1 MTMKK
6 WQKKKKPSSNEA
18 SQGIKE
24 KVKEKASS
32 SKKYMPNLLK
42 KDEKQKEK
50 DQVIIKRASMKR
62 STAATIGRVIM
73 IGSIVIV
80 ALGVFSA
87 FRHNLVLSDLED
99 QVSAQQQDNSPKNN
113 QNTQN
118 ISAIEYFTTQFIR
131 HYTSIEPGEDKQ
143 KEREEALQSF
153 LATGLDKD
161 AGIDYANVPGIQRYD
176 SSDVVSIKQKDERTS
191 DVSIK
196 VNVTSV
202 KEVEKK
208 SKDKD
213 GKEKVE
219 KKNEEKKATL
229 YYLVRV
235 YEGKNGYSVI
245 DLPQPYMPKQNQRV
259 TVSENEKNKNTDAVV
274 NNEVQ
279 SFLESFFKTYTA
291 KDRSDETKFFFK
303 DSSKAQSLNGL
314 MNYKSLNNVSVYE
327 KKSTKGQYIVRCSVK
342 LEQPVTGIQSNHS
355 YEFVIQRDGQDK
367 FEILTM
373 KPVSYEIK

>member
-1 MTMKK
+1 MKK
-6 WQKKKKPSSNEA
+6 WQKKKKPA
-18 SQGIKE
+18 PKDPSQGIKE
-24 KVKEKASS
+24 KVKDKVST

-62 STAATIGRVIM
+62 STATTIGRVVM

-99 QVSAQQQDNSPKNN
+99 QVSAQQQDQSPKKN

-118 ISAIEYFTTQFIR
+118 LAAIEYFTTQFIR

-161 AGIDYANVPGIQRYD
+161 AGIDYANIPGSQHYEN
-176 SSDVVSIKQKDERTS
+176 SDVVSIKQKDDHIS

-196 VNVTSV
+196 VHVTST

-208 SKDKD
+208 SKGKD

-219 KKNEEKKATL
+219 KKKEEKKATL
-229 YYLVRV
+229 YYVVRV
-235 YEGKNGYSVI
+235 YEDKNGYSVI
-245 DLPQPYMPKQNQRV
+245 DLPQPYIPKPNQRV
-259 TVSENEKNKNTDAVV
+259 TVSENEENKNTDAVV
-274 NNEVQ
+274 TNEVQ
-279 SFLESFFKTYTA
+279 SFLTSFFKTYTA

-314 MNYKSLNNVSVYE
+314 MNYKAMNNVAVYE
-327 KKSTKGQYIVRCSVK
+327 KKLTKGQYIVRCSVK
-342 LEQPVTGIQSNHS
+342 LEQPDTGIQSNHS
-355 YEFVIQRDGQDK
+355 YEFIIQNDGQDK

-373 KPVSYEIK
+373 KPVSYDIK

>member
-1 MTMKK
+1 MRK
-6 WQKKKKPSSNEA
+6 WQKKKKPTPNES

-24 KVKEKASS
+24 KAKEKASA

-50 DQVIIKRASMKR
+50 DQVMIKRASMKR
-62 STAATIGRVIM
+62 STATTIGRVIM

-99 QVSAQQQDNSPKNN
+99 QVSAQQQDQSPKNSQNN
-113 QNTQN
+113 QN
-118 ISAIEYFTTQFIR
+118 IVAVEYFTTQFMR

-143 KEREEALQSF
+143 KKRQEALQSF

-161 AGIDYANVPGIQRYD
+161 AGIDYANIPGGQRYD
-176 SSDVVSIKQKDERTS
+176 SSDVVSIKQKDDHVS

-196 VNVTSV
+196 VHVTSM

-219 KKNEEKKATL
+219 KKNEEKQATL

-235 YEGKNGYSVI
+235 YEDKNGYSVI
-245 DLPQPYMPKQNQRV
+245 DLPQPYMPKQNQRI
-259 TVSENEKNKNTDAVV
+259 TVSENEENKNTDAVV

-314 MNYKSLNNVSVYE
+314 MNYKSMNKVSVYE
-327 KKSTKGQYIVRCSVK
+327 KKSTKGQYIVRCSAK

-355 YEFVIQRDGQDK
+355 YEFTIQSDGQDK

>member
-1 MTMKK
+1 MRK
-6 WQKKKKPSSNEA
+6 WQKKKKPTPNESSH
-18 SQGIKE
+18 GIKE
-24 KVKEKASS
+24 KVKEKASA

-50 DQVIIKRASMKR
+50 DQVMIKRASMKR
-62 STAATIGRVIM
+62 STATTVGRVIM
-73 IGSIVIV
+73 IGSIVVV

-99 QVSAQQQDNSPKNN
+99 QVSAQQQDQSPKNN
-113 QNTQN
+113 QNTRN
-118 ISAIEYFTTQFIR
+118 IAAVEYFTTQFMR

-143 KEREEALQSF
+143 KEREEALQTF

-161 AGIDYANVPGIQRYD
+161 AGIDYANIPGSQRYD
-176 SSDVVSIKQKDERTS
+176 SSDVVSLKQKDNHIS

-196 VNVTSV
+196 VNVTST
-202 KEVEKK
+202 KELEKK

-259 TVSENEKNKNTDAVV
+259 TVSENEENKNTDAVV

-314 MNYKSLNNVSVYE
+314 MNYKSMNNVSVYE
-327 KKSTKGQYIVRCSVK
+327 EKSSKGQYIVRCSAK

>member
-1 MTMKK
+1 MRK
-6 WQKKKKPSSNEA
+6 WQKKKKPTPKEPSE
-18 SQGIKE
+18 GIKE
-24 KVKEKASS
+24 KVST

-62 STAATIGRVIM
+62 STATTIGRVIM

-99 QVSAQQQDNSPKNN
+99 QVSAQQQDNSPKKN

-118 ISAIEYFTTQFIR
+118 LAAIEYFTTQFMR
-131 HYTSIEPGEDKQ
+131 HYTSIEPGDDKQ
-143 KEREEALQSF
+143 KAREEALQSF
-153 LATGLDKD
+153 LATGLDKG

-219 KKNEEKKATL
+219 KKNEEKRATL

-259 TVSENEKNKNTDAVV
+259 TVSENEENKNTDAVV

-314 MNYKSLNNVSVYE
+314 MNYKSMNNVSVYE
-327 KKSTKGQYIVRCSVK
+327 DKSSKGQYIVRCSAK

>member
-1 MTMKK
+1 MRK
-6 WQKKKKPSSNEA
+6 WQKKKKPTPNESSE
-18 SQGIKE
+18 GIKE
-24 KVKEKASS
+24 KAKEKVSL

-50 DQVIIKRASMKR
+50 DKVLIKRASMKR
-62 STAATIGRVIM
+62 STATTIGRVIM

-113 QNTQN
+113 RNNQN
-118 ISAIEYFTTQFIR
+118 IEAIEYFTQQFML
-131 HYTSIEPGEDKQ
+131 HYTSIEPGEEKQ
-143 KEREEALQSF
+143 KAREEALQNF

-176 SSDVVSIKQKDERTS
+176 SSDVVSIKQKDDHIS

-196 VNVTSV
+196 VHVTSI

-219 KKNEEKKATL
+219 KKNEEKKATI

-235 YEGKNGYSVI
+235 YEDKNGYSVI
-245 DLPQPYMPKQNQRV
+245 DLPQPYMPKPNQRV
-259 TVSENEKNKNTDAVV
+259 AVSENEENKNTDAVV

-314 MNYKSLNNVSVYE
+314 MNYKSMNNVSVYE

-342 LEQPVTGIQSNHS
+342 LEQPDTGIQSNHS
-355 YEFVIQRDGQDK
+355 YEFTIQNDGQDK

>member
-1 MTMKK
+1 MKK

-24 KVKEKASS
+24 KVKEKANS

-99 QVSAQQQDNSPKNN
+99 QVSAQQQDNSPKKN

-118 ISAIEYFTTQFIR
+118 ILAIEYFTTQFIR

-161 AGIDYANVPGIQRYD
+161 AGIDYANVSGIQRYD

>member
-1 MTMKK
+1 MRK
-6 WQKKKKPSSNEA
+6 WQKKKKPTPNESSE
-18 SQGIKE
+18 GIKE
-24 KVKEKASS
+24 KVKDKVST

-62 STAATIGRVIM
+62 STATTIGRVIM

-99 QVSAQQQDNSPKNN
+99 QVSAQQQDQSSKNN

-118 ISAIEYFTTQFIR
+118 IKSIEYFTTQFMR
-131 HYTSIEPGEDKQ
+131 HYTSIDPGEDKQ

-161 AGIDYANVPGIQRYD
+161 AGIDYANIPGSQRYD
-176 SSDVVSIKQKDERTS
+176 SSDVVSIKQKDDHIS

-196 VNVTSV
+196 VNVTST

-219 KKNEEKKATL
+219 KKNEEKQATL

-235 YEGKNGYSVI
+235 YEDKNGYSII
-245 DLPQPYMPKQNQRV
+245 DLPQPYMPKSNQRV
-259 TVSENEKNKNTDAVV
+259 TVSENEENKNADAVV

-314 MNYKSLNNVSVYE
+314 MNYKSMNNASVYE
-327 KKSTKGQYIVRCSVK
+327 KKSAKDQYIVRCSVK

-355 YEFVIQRDGQDK
+355 YEFSIQRDGQDK

>member
-1 MTMKK
+1 MRK
-6 WQKKKKPSSNEA
+6 WQKKKKPTSNE
-18 SQGIKE
+18 SSEGIKE
-24 KVKEKASS
+24 KVKDKVST

-62 STAATIGRVIM
+62 STATTIGRVIM

-99 QVSAQQQDNSPKNN
+99 QVSAQQQDQSPKNN
-113 QNTQN
+113 RNTQN
-118 ISAIEYFTTQFIR
+118 IAAVEYFTTQFMR

-161 AGIDYANVPGIQRYD
+161 AGIDYANIPGSQRYD

-219 KKNEEKKATL
+219 KTNEEKKATL

-235 YEGKNGYSVI
+235 YEGKNGYSII
-245 DLPQPYMPKQNQRV
+245 DLPQPYMPKPNQRV
-259 TVSENEKNKNTDAVV
+259 TVAENEENKNTDAVV
-274 NNEVQ
+274 NNDVQ

-303 DSSKAQSLNGL
+303 DSSKAESLNGL
-314 MNYKSLNNVSVYE
+314 MNYKAMNNVSVYE
-327 KKSTKGQYIVRCSVK
+327 KKSAKGQYIVRCSVK
-342 LEQPVTGIQSNHS
+342 LEQPDTGIQSNHS
-355 YEFVIQRDGQDK
+355 YEFTIQNDGQDK

>member
-1 MTMKK
+1 MRK
-6 WQKKKKPSSNEA
+6 WQKKKKPTPNES

-24 KVKEKASS
+24 KVKDKVST

-50 DQVIIKRASMKR
+50 DQVMIKRASMKR
-62 STAATIGRVIM
+62 STATTIGRVIM
-73 IGSIVIV
+73 IVSIVIV

-118 ISAIEYFTTQFIR
+118 IAAIEYFTTQFIR

-176 SSDVVSIKQKDERTS
+176 SSDVVSIKQKDERIS

-219 KKNEEKKATL
+219 KKNEEKRATL

-259 TVSENEKNKNTDAVV
+259 TVSENEENKNTDAVV

-314 MNYKSLNNVSVYE
+314 MNYKSMNNVSVYE
-327 KKSTKGQYIVRCSVK
+327 DKSSKGQYIVRCSAK

>member
-1 MTMKK
+1 MRK
-6 WQKKKKPSSNEA
+6 WQKKKKPTSNE
-18 SQGIKE
+18 SSEGIKE
-24 KVKEKASS
+24 KVKDKVST

-42 KDEKQKEK
+42 KDEKQKEN

-62 STAATIGRVIM
+62 STATTIGRVLM

-99 QVSAQQQDNSPKNN
+99 QVSAQQQDPSPKNN
-113 QNTQN
+113 LNTRN
-118 ISAIEYFTTQFIR
+118 IPAIEYFTTQFIR
-131 HYTSIEPGEDKQ
+131 HYTSVEPGEDKQ
-143 KEREEALQSF
+143 KEREEALQNF

-176 SSDVVSIKQKDERTS
+176 SSDVVSIKQKDDHIS

-196 VNVTSV
+196 VNVTST

-219 KKNEEKKATL
+219 KKNEEKQATL

-235 YEGKNGYSVI
+235 YEDKNGYSII
-245 DLPQPYMPKQNQRV
+245 DLPQPYMPKPNQRV
-259 TVSENEKNKNTDAVV
+259 TVAENEENKNTDAVV

-303 DSSKAQSLNGL
+303 DSSKAESLNGL
-314 MNYKSLNNVSVYE
+314 MNYKAMSNVSVYE
-327 KKSTKGQYIVRCSVK
+327 KKSAKGQYIVRCSVK
-342 LEQPVTGIQSNHS
+342 LEQPDTGIQSNHS
-355 YEFVIQRDGQDK
+355 YEFTIQNDGQDK

>member
-1 MTMKK
+1 MRK
-6 WQKKKKPSSNEA
+6 WQKKKKPAPNES
-18 SQGIKE
+18 SQGIM
-24 KVKEKASS
+24 EKAKDKVSL

-42 KDEKQKEK
+42 KDEKQKKK
-50 DQVIIKRASMKR
+50 DQIMIKRASMKR
-62 STAATIGRVIM
+62 STATTIGRVLM

-99 QVSAQQQDNSPKNN
+99 QVSAQQQDNSPKKN

-118 ISAIEYFTTQFIR
+118 IAAIEYFTTQFMR
-131 HYTSIEPGEDKQ
+131 HYTSIEPGDDKQ
-143 KEREEALQSF
+143 KAREEALQSF

-229 YYLVRV
+229 YYVVRV

>member
-1 MTMKK
+1 MKK

-24 KVKEKASS
+24 KVKEKANS

-62 STAATIGRVIM
+62 STATTIGRVIM

-99 QVSAQQQDNSPKNN
+99 QVSAQQQDNNPKNN

-118 ISAIEYFTTQFIR
+118 ISAIEYFTTQFMR
-131 HYTSIEPGEDKQ
+131 HYTSIEPGDDKQ
-143 KEREEALQSF
+143 KAREEALQSF

-191 DVSIK
+191 EVSIK

-259 TVSENEKNKNTDAVV
+259 TVSENEENKNTDAVV

-279 SFLESFFKTYTA
+279 RFLESFFKTYTA

>member
-1 MTMKK
+1 MKK

-99 QVSAQQQDNSPKNN
+99 QVSAQQQDNRPKKN

-118 ISAIEYFTTQFIR
+118 LAAIEYFTTQFMR
-131 HYTSIEPGEDKQ
+131 HYTSIEPGDDKQ
-143 KEREEALQSF
+143 KAREEALQSF

-229 YYLVRV
+229 YYVVRV

-259 TVSENEKNKNTDAVV
+259 TVSENEENKNTDAVV

-314 MNYKSLNNVSVYE
+314 MNYKSMNNVSVYE
-327 KKSTKGQYIVRCSVK
+327 EKSSKGQYIVRCSVK

-355 YEFVIQRDGQDK
+355 YEFSIQRDGQDK

>member
-1 MTMKK
+1 MKK

-24 KVKEKASS
+24 KVKEKANS

-62 STAATIGRVIM
+62 STATTIGRVIM

-118 ISAIEYFTTQFIR
+118 IAAVEYFTTQFMR
-131 HYTSIEPGEDKQ
+131 HYTSIEPGDDKQ
-143 KEREEALQSF
+143 KAREEALQSF

-161 AGIDYANVPGIQRYD
+161 AGIDYTNVPGIQRYD

-259 TVSENEKNKNTDAVV
+259 TVSENEENKNTDAVV

-327 KKSTKGQYIVRCSVK
+327 KKSTKSQYIVRCSVK
-342 LEQPVTGIQSNHS
+342 LEQPVTGIQSSHS
-355 YEFVIQRDGQDK
+355 YELVIQRDGQDK

>member
-1 MTMKK
+1 MKK

-50 DQVIIKRASMKR
+50 DQIIIKRASMKR

-99 QVSAQQQDNSPKNN
+99 QVSAQQQDHSPKNN

-118 ISAIEYFTTQFIR
+118 FAAIEYFTTQFMR
-131 HYTSIEPGEDKQ
+131 HYTSIEPGDDKQ
-143 KEREEALQSF
+143 KAREEALQSF

-229 YYLVRV
+229 YYVVRV

-259 TVSENEKNKNTDAVV
+259 TVSENEENKNTDAIV

-279 SFLESFFKTYTA
+279 RFLESFFKTYTA

-303 DSSKAQSLNGL
+303 DSSKARSLNGL
-314 MNYKSLNNVSVYE
+314 MNYKSMNNVSVYE
-327 KKSTKGQYIVRCSVK
+327 EKSSKDQYIVRCSVK

>member
-1 MTMKK
+1 MRK
-6 WQKKKKPSSNEA
+6 WQKKKKPAPNEP
-18 SQGIKE
+18 SQGT
-24 KVKEKASS
+24 KEKARQKASA

-50 DQVIIKRASMKR
+50 DQVMIKRASMKR
-62 STAATIGRVIM
+62 STATTIGRVIM

-80 ALGVFSA
+80 ALGVFNA

-99 QVSAQQQDNSPKNN
+99 RVSAQKQDNSPKNN

-118 ISAIEYFTTQFIR
+118 IASVEYFTTQFMR
-131 HYTSIEPGEDKQ
+131 HYTSIEPGDDKQ
-143 KEREEALQSF
+143 KAREEALQSF

-161 AGIDYANVPGIQRYD
+161 AGIDYANVPGTQRYD

-229 YYLVRV
+229 YYLVRL

-259 TVSENEKNKNTDAVV
+259 TVSENEENKNTDAVV

-279 SFLESFFKTYTA
+279 RFLESFFKTYTA

-327 KKSTKGQYIVRCSVK
+327 KKSTKDQYIVRCSVK

>member
-1 MTMKK
+1 MKK

-24 KVKEKASS
+24 KVKEKANS

-62 STAATIGRVIM
+62 STATTIGRVIM

-99 QVSAQQQDNSPKNN
+99 RVSAQQQDNSPKNN

-118 ISAIEYFTTQFIR
+118 IAAIEYFTTQFMR
-131 HYTSIEPGEDKQ
+131 HYTSIEPGDDKQ
-143 KEREEALQSF
+143 KAREEALQSF
-153 LATGLDKD
+153 LAIGLDKD

-259 TVSENEKNKNTDAVV
+259 TVSENEENKNTDAVV

-279 SFLESFFKTYTA
+279 SFLES
-291 KDRSDETKFFFK
+291 
-303 DSSKAQSLNGL
+303 
-314 MNYKSLNNVSVYE
+314 
-327 KKSTKGQYIVRCSVK
+327 
-342 LEQPVTGIQSNHS
+342 
-355 YEFVIQRDGQDK
+355 
-367 FEILTM
+367 
-373 KPVSYEIK
+373 

>member
-1 MTMKK
+1 MRK
-6 WQKKKKPSSNEA
+6 WQKKKKPTPNESSE
-18 SQGIKE
+18 GIKE
-24 KVKEKASS
+24 KAKEKVSL

-50 DQVIIKRASMKR
+50 DKVLIKRASMKR
-62 STAATIGRVIM
+62 STATTIGRVIM

-113 QNTQN
+113 QNTRN
-118 ISAIEYFTTQFIR
+118 ITAVEYFTTQFMR

-161 AGIDYANVPGIQRYD
+161 AGIDYANIPGSQRYD

-202 KEVEKK
+202 KEVETKT
-208 SKDKD
+208 KDKD

-259 TVSENEKNKNTDAVV
+259 TVSENEENKNTDAVV

-279 SFLESFFKTYTA
+279 RFLESFFKTYTA

-314 MNYKSLNNVSVYE
+314 MNYKSMNNVSVYE

-342 LEQPVTGIQSNHS
+342 LEQPDTGIQSNHS
-355 YEFVIQRDGQDK
+355 YEFTIQNDGQDK

>member
-1 MTMKK
+1 MRK
-6 WQKKKKPSSNEA
+6 WQKKKKPTPTES

-24 KVKEKASS
+24 KVKDKVGT

-62 STAATIGRVIM
+62 STATTIGRVIM

-99 QVSAQQQDNSPKNN
+99 QVSAQQQDQKPINN

-118 ISAIEYFTTQFIR
+118 ITSIEYFTTQFMR

-161 AGIDYANVPGIQRYD
+161 AGIDYANIPGSQRYD
-176 SSDVVSIKQKDERTS
+176 SSDVVSIKQKDDHIS

-196 VNVTSV
+196 VHVTLI

-219 KKNEEKKATL
+219 KKNEEKKATI

-235 YEGKNGYSVI
+235 YEDKNGYSVI

-259 TVSENEKNKNTDAVV
+259 TVSENEENKNTDAVV

-314 MNYKSLNNVSVYE
+314 MNYKSMNNVSVYE
-327 KKSTKGQYIVRCSVK
+327 KKSTKGQYIVRCSAK

-355 YEFVIQRDGQDK
+355 YEFAIQRDGQDK

>member
-1 MTMKK
+1 MKK

-24 KVKEKASS
+24 KVKEKANS

-42 KDEKQKEK
+42 KDEKQKDK

-99 QVSAQQQDNSPKNN
+99 QVSAQQQDNSPKKN

-118 ISAIEYFTTQFIR
+118 LAAIEYFTTQFIR

-176 SSDVVSIKQKDERTS
+176 SSDVVSIKKKDESTS

-259 TVSENEKNKNTDAVV
+259 TVSENEENKNTDAVV

-279 SFLESFFKTYTA
+279 RFLESFFKTYTA

-303 DSSKAQSLNGL
+303 YSSKAQSLNGL

-342 LEQPVTGIQSNHS
+342 LEQPVTSIQSNHS

>member
-1 MTMKK
+1 MTVKK
-6 WQKKKKPSSNEA
+6 WQKKKKPTPNET
-18 SQGIKE
+18 SPGIKE
-24 KVKEKASS
+24 KVKQKASA

-42 KDEKQKEK
+42 KDEQQKEK
-50 DQVIIKRASMKR
+50 DQTIIKRASMKR
-62 STAATIGRVIM
+62 STATIIGRVIM
-73 IGSIVIV
+73 IVSIVIV

-87 FRHNLVLSDLED
+87 FRHNLTISDLED
-99 QVSAQQQDNSPKNN
+99 KVSAQQQDQNPKNN
-113 QNTQN
+113 QNNQN
-118 ISAIEYFTTQFIR
+118 IKAVEYFTQKFML

-143 KEREEALQSF
+143 KAREEALQSF
-153 LATGLDKD
+153 LANGLDKD
-161 AGIDYANVPGIQRYD
+161 AGIDYANLPGSQRYD
-176 SSDVVSIKQKDERTS
+176 SSDVVSIKQKDDHIS
-191 DVSIK
+191 DVSVK
-196 VNVTSV
+196 VQVTST

-219 KKNEEKKATL
+219 KTKEEQPATI

-245 DLPQPYMPKQNQRV
+245 DLPQPYMPKENQRV
-259 TVSENEKNKNTDAVV
+259 TVSENEQNKNTDSVV

-303 DSSKAQSLNGL
+303 DSKKAQSLNGL
-314 MNYKSLNNVSVYE
+314 MNYKSMNNVSVYE

-342 LEQPVTGIQSNHS
+342 LEQPSTGIQSNHS
-355 YEFVIQRDGQDK
+355 YEFDVQTDGQDK
-367 FEILTM
+367 FEILNM